1 MTRYNV
7 INFRNLVTLWYN
19 EFFPE
24 KVGGDKSVFVK
35 DAGVLYLKSIPLESE
50 RKSTIKFMV
59 EKIEQISYD
68 GMGLVVQE
76 PKPVNNVRLQ
86 PFLRY
91 IEGLKDLS
99 QERKNKVFHYANRRY
114 VPVSSNIYVSQDKE
128 IDDFLDQVFIDL
140 SKMDL
145 PNIKVYPIQSL
156 GLYDFLDSASS
167 FFPKKCLSIQEEI
180 EGEHIQV
187 RSSNHLLA
195 HMKSCVIN
203 GDFDNSAN
211 IRGYMRK
218 CKLDLDKDMERLV

>member
-7 INFRNLVTLWYN
+7 INFRSLVTLWYN
-19 EFFPE
+19 EFLPE
-24 KVGGDKSVFVK
+24 KVGDRSVFVE
-35 DAGVLYLKSIPLESE
+35 DAGVLYLKPISLESE
-50 RKSTIKFMV
+50 RKSTIEFIV
-59 EKIEQISYD
+59 EKLSQIS
-68 GMGLVVQE
+68 GNGIELVVQE

-86 PFLRY
+86 PFLQY
-91 IEGLKDLS
+91 IEKLKDLS

-114 VPVSSNIYVSQDKE
+114 VPVSENIYVSQDKE
-128 IDDFLDQVFIDL
+128 IDDFLDRVFIDL

-145 PNIKVYPIQSL
+145 PNVKVYPIQSL

-195 HMKSCVIN
+195 QMKSCVIN
-203 GDFDNSAN
+203 GNFDNSAKV
-211 IRGYMRK
+211 RGYMRK
-218 CKLDLDKDMERLV
+218 CKLDLDKDMEKLV